1 MDLEEVIA
9 DYFKSNPDGIAA
21 VYLFGSQ
28 ASGRNH
34 PASDIDIA
42 LLFDRND
49 PEFIRSRI
57 EETLYKLPRAVRREV
72 HPVVMNT
79 GSEVLLKQI
88 LGKGRCLL
96 VFDARKLAEFKM
108 NALAR
113 IVDYS
118 YYLKRLQNGFIRNL
132 QESEL
137 RD

>member
-1 MDLEEVIA
+1 M
-9 DYFKSNPDGIAA
+9 
-21 VYLFGSQ
+21 
-28 ASGRNH
+28 
-34 PASDIDIA
+34 
-42 LLFDRND
+42 
-49 PEFIRSRI
+49 
-57 EETLYKLPRAVRREV
+57 
-72 HPVVMNT
+72 
-79 GSEVLLKQI
+79 KQI
-88 LGKGRCLL
+88 LGKGRCLV